1 MSELFE
7 SIVWMVGS
15 VRWNDV
21 LDIAILSYILY
32 RTFVILRGTRAFQ
45 SLIGL
50 GLILVFYLG
59 AARLE
64 LYAVHWILGTRFVYI
79 VLAVIILFQD
89 DIRQGLA
96 RAGGRFF
103 RRTGQQTAGT
113 AILEEIVKT
122 AFALASRRMGALIVI
137 ERDGSLARYVEQGFS
152 VDARLSQE
160 LLMSMFHPTSPLHDG
175 AMVVRNERVV
185 AAKVF
190 LPLSLSPH
198 VSRFLGTRHRAAIGL
213 TEQTDAV
220 VLIVSEERG
229 TVSVAYNGSLDPVG
243 DMNELRQKLQET
255 LTAPPDPD
263 PAAAEPEA

>member
-64 LYAVHWILGTRFVYI
+64 LYAVHWILGKFFVYI

-255 LTAPPDPD
+255 LTAPPEPD
-263 PAAAEPEA
+263 PAATEPEA

>member
-1 MSELFE
+1 MPTWLVDSMEL
-7 SIVWMVGS
+7 S
-15 VRWNDV
+15 DL
-21 LDIAILSYILY
+21 LDIILVSFILY
-32 RTFVILRGTRAFQ
+32 QTLLLLRGTRAVQ
-45 SLIGL
+45 SLAGL
-50 GLILVFYLG
+50 LILVVLF
-59 AARLE
+59 E
-64 LYAVHWILGTRFVYI
+64 LSGLIGMSSMAWLLDKFFVYI
-79 VLAVIILFQD
+79 VLAVVILFQD

-103 RRTGQQTAGT
+103 HRTGQQSTDTAT
-113 AILEEIVKT
+113 LEEMVKT

-137 ERDGSLARYVEQGFS
+137 ERDGSLVRYIEQAFTI
-152 VDARLSQE
+152 DARLSQE

-175 AMVVRNERVV
+175 AIVVRNERVV

-213 TEQTDAV
+213 TEQTDAI

-229 TVSVAYNGSLDPVG
+229 TVSVAHNGVLDPVS

-255 LTAPPDPD
+255 LAAPPEVDTPL
-263 PAAAEPEA
+263 AEAEV